1 MRVMRT
7 PAKTGFTLVELVIVV
22 AIIALLASI
31 AIPNFMEAQFRAK
44 RAEVAPNVTG
54 IMNAQVAYDAAH
66 DQYLVVEWAPSAIP
80 SGKVAVDW
88 PTDHPGFTELGWS
101 PDGKV
106 RGVYAVTTVNDRASQ
121 KDADFVVTGRCDV
134 DGALAE
140 AWYTATRH
148 LRTVYLNEND
158 TF

>member
-1 MRVMRT
+1 MGTRST
-7 PAKTGFTLVELVIVV
+7 APGFTLVELVIVV

-31 AIPNFMEAQFRAK
+31 AIPNFMEAQFKAK
-44 RAEVAPNVTG
+44 RAELPPNVSG
-54 IMNAQVAYDAAH
+54 IMNAQIAYDAAL
-66 DQYLVVEWAPSAIP
+66 DSYLEVEWAPSAIP

-88 PTDHPGFTELGWS
+88 PDDNLGFNELGWS

-106 RGVYAVTTVNDRASQ
+106 RGVYAVTTVNDRSER

-134 DGALAE
+134 DGGRSE

-148 LRTVYLNEND
+148 LRTVFLNEND